1 MFFASMSEKLK
12 RTSLFLKALIGS
24 IFITGI
30 ELIFGIIFNVLLKK
44 NVWDYSKMP
53 LNFGGQICAFFSFLW
68 LLLSI
73 IFIPIAGYVNKKL
86 K

>member
-1 MFFASMSEKLK
+1 MFFASMNEKLK
-12 RTSLFLKALIGS
+12 RTSIFVKAFIGS

-30 ELIFGIIFNVLLKK
+30 ELIFGVIFNVLLKK

-53 LNFGGQICAFFSFLW
+53 LNFGGQICLFFSFLW
-68 LLLSI
+68 LILSM
-73 IFIPIAGYVNKKL
+73 IFIPIAGLVNKKL